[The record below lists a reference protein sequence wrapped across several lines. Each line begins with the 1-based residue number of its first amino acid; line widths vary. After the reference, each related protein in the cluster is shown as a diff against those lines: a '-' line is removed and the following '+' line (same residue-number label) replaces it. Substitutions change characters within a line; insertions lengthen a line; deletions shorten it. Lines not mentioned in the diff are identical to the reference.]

1 MWLVYSLA
9 TAVCW
14 GLVLATVKKSYD
26 SFSPTTFV
34 LIGSIAALL
43 ILFPFAL
50 INNGKLV
57 LWPLL
62 PIATLVAALF
72 IFEFYALEKGKLS
85 LTGTVLNT
93 YPIFTFL
100 LARLFLGESTTLLTR
115 LGVGLI
121 LVGIITLSLENW
133 EEVKKIRSKKWLFW
147 GLAGAFATGAGDFFI
162 KDMISAYGPYSYS
175 LAFVVG
181 WLFIALIIAVF
192 DRKNIKIKLSR
203 NFAYLTS
210 GAVFLFSGYILLHLA
225 LEDGLVSIV
234 TPITAASAV
243 ISLLLAIVWLKERIK
258 TYQIVGAVIAITG
271 VIIISIV

>member
-1 MWLVYSLA
+1 MWLIYSLA

-34 LIGSIAALL
+34 LVGSIAAIL

-50 INNGKLV
+50 INGGKLI
-57 LWPLL
+57 LWPVL

-93 YPIFTFL
+93 YPFFTFL
-100 LARLFLGESTTLLTR
+100 FARLFLGESTTLLVSI
-115 LGVGLI
+115 GVGLI
-121 LVGIITLSLENW
+121 VIGIIMLSVENW
-133 EEVKKIRSKKWLFW
+133 EEVKKIKSRKWLFW
-147 GLAGAFATGAGDFFI
+147 GLAGALATGAGDFLI
-162 KDMISAYGPYSYS
+162 KDMITSFGPYSYS
-175 LAFVVG
+175 FAFVIG
-181 WLFIALIIAVF
+181 WILVSLIVAVF
-192 DRKNIKIKLSR
+192 DRKNIKVKLSQ
-203 NFAYLTS
+203 NFAYLVS

-225 LEDGLVSIV
+225 LRDGLVSIV

-243 ISLLLAIVWLKERIK
+243 ISLLLAIVWLKEKIK
-258 TYQIVGAVIAITG
+258 TYQIAGAVLAIAG